1 MPNYRVRVALM
12 LHNMKNWE
20 LAKKM
25 GVSEFTLS
33 RKLREELPEEDQ
45 DELVRI
51 IEEEGR
57 SE

>member
-1 MPNYRVRVALM
+1 M